1 MRLPPPTDYLRQ
13 VTPYLKLHL
22 FAQPSDLLTVI
33 NHFHP
38 GVTQQD
44 ITDWRTEYRITS
56 ELDDRLGMPVMEE
69 ERQAIVEQVER
80 LDGANTPARS
90 YRRYLDAFL
99 RRPGFHRSRAIMCGT
114 TAPAGADRLAWTLQ
128 EDMGLLAGSDQRDD
142 SADSRRNTYLNTLL
156 TPYPPAAGGQE
167 QEQEPE
173 QPALQPEQ
181 PTLQPDPPAMPDT
194 ATPAPAAVIGVGNG
208 VKAVVQD
215 DLQQVFIELCGHG
228 GVTYTKQQV
237 ATAITR
243 LGLVHDMLEGDQ

>member
-13 VTPYLKLHL
+13 ATPYLKLHL
-22 FAQPSDLLTVI
+22 FAHPDDLTTVI

-38 GVTQQD
+38 GVTPQH
-44 ITDWRTEYRITS
+44 IMGWRTEYRTTAG
-56 ELDDRLGMPVMEE
+56 LDDRRGMPVMEE

-80 LDGANTPARS
+80 LDEFGTPARS
-90 YRRYLDAFL
+90 YRSFFDAFL
-99 RRPGFHRSRAIMCGT
+99 RRPGFHRSRAIACGT
-114 TAPAGADRLAWTLQ
+114 SAAVGADRPAWTLQ

-142 SADSRRNTYLNTLL
+142 EADGRRNMYLNTLL
-156 TPYPPAAGGQE
+156 TPYPHTTGGLQ
-167 QEQEPE
+167 PE
-173 QPALQPEQ
+173 QPTLQPEQ

-243 LGLVHDMLEGDQ
+243 LGLVHDMMEQEQ